1 MTKRGTG
8 KTATTAEWVL
18 AAIGAIVTLATIGFL
33 VYEGLAE
40 GAAGAPELTVETGAA
55 TRQGSGWAVPVEA
68 RNTGSATAA
77 SVRIVGELRDAAGGV
92 VEESEMTLD
101 YVPEASSRAGTL
113 LFTRDPS
120 TSTLE
125 VRATGY
131 ELP

>member
-1 MTKRGTG
+1 MTKRGAG

-18 AAIGAIVTLATIGFL
+18 AAIGAVVTLATIGFL

-40 GAAGAPELTVETGAA
+40 GGTGAPELVVETGAA
-55 TRQGSGWAVPVEA
+55 TRSGGGWAVPVEA

-77 SVRIVGELRDAAGGV
+77 SVRIVGELRDAGGV

-101 YVPEASSRAGTL
+101 YVPEASSRTGTL

-120 TSTLE
+120 TATLE

>member
-1 MTKRGTG
+1 MTKRGAG

-40 GAAGAPELTVETGAA
+40 GGGGVPELIVEAGAVTP
-55 TRQGSGWAVPVEA
+55 QGSGWAVPVEA

-77 SVRIVGELRDAAGGV
+77 SVRIVGQLRDATGV